1 MYLKYF
7 RNRDYLTFLS
17 GLRRDVLA
25 VHDNSPFAIATVAE
39 KGFAARGRQGML
51 EDLVQVQEKQ
61 DLVPPNEV
69 AWPSA
74 LLGKQIEALRY
85 LNTAYEE
92 WDGAPLF
99 VEVYP
104 EFDSLRA

>member
-1 MYLKYF
+1 MCWPCATI
-7 RNRDYLTFLS
+7 RPSR
-17 GLRRDVLA
+17 LRRWL
-25 VHDNSPFAIATVAE
+25 
-39 KGFAARGRQGML
+39 KR
-51 EDLVQVQEKQ
+51 DLPLGAGKACSKIWCKYRKKQ
-61 DLVPPNEV
+61 DLVPLNEV

-92 WDGAPLF
+92 WDGALLF